1 MFFFGR
7 TPTKHENN
15 VFRLFK
21 LFNTSSTSFCFFFDQ
36 NRHGQRPI
44 VVSTWFPARWPF
56 SVAYWSCCFRVRWG
70 LLGRFGRGTWR
81 VKMPFFLSAGFS
93 AQVLFWKACG
103 LRDPPQY
110 KDKDSGAKVEC
121 CLARP
126 WFIENPPSERDC
138 KKKHLKFSV
147 VKNYSIQLFI
157 FGLSGQHV
165 RNMFAGQNDQSPK
178 FGVDAHLNLV

>member
-1 MFFFGR
+1 MAHRNCWFTLLKMVIFYSDVNVYQRVLGPILRQGTHTVFFMFFFGR

-81 VKMPFFLSAGFS
+81 IKMPFFFKRGVFCPGSFLKSLWVAG
-93 AQVLFWKACG
+93 
-103 LRDPPQY
+103 PPT
-110 KDKDSGAKVEC
+110 
-121 CLARP
+121 
-126 WFIENPPSERDC
+126 
-138 KKKHLKFSV
+138 
-147 VKNYSIQLFI
+147 IQR
-157 FGLSGQHV
+157 Q
-165 RNMFAGQNDQSPK
+165 R
-178 FGVDAHLNLV
+178 